1 MDLTIEDY
9 TDKSIVV
16 RGETKPHRDELVR
29 LGGKWN
35 TSLRGG
41 AGWIFPKTK
50 EADVAL
56 FISGDEAKSTKS
68 APVVQPNSDLTSQ
81 IEQHVRKLSAEQ
93 RLTFLQK
100 VVQLCVGVVDKPK
113 PPPVVTKTVGSAS
126 DKSRKFL
133 GQTKNDSSEEDEE
146 EEELEPTP
154 MKRLVY

>member
-1 MDLTIEDY
+1 MNLTIEDY

-56 FISGDEAKSTKS
+56 FISGDEAKSTKLT
-68 APVVQPNSDLTSQ
+68 PVVSDLTSQ

-133 GQTKNDSSEEDEE
+133 GQTKNESSEEDEE
-146 EEELEPTP
+146 DELEPTP